1 MASTEPRL
9 PDDRTRPAT
18 HAGAGRRPN
27 IRDGLVATR
36 DLGRLHDLA
45 AILVRYGFGDLVHRF
60 DLEVALARVGRVLPL
75 QRMTALAGLS
85 TPVRVRCAL
94 EEMGPSFVK
103 LGQVLA
109 TRVDLFPPEWIDEF
123 GKLQDQAPAVP
134 WETIHAQ
141 MTEDLGAAPEEVF
154 LSIDSTPL
162 AAASIAQ
169 VHRARLRDGTDV
181 VAKVRRPGIRPVVEA
196 DLRLLQHLAD
206 SVDAHFPD
214 LHRFHPVGVVKQF
227 KASLTRELDLA
238 AECRHAERIAASF
251 AARAGGKPAGIVVPR
266 VHWDYTG
273 ERMNVQDFVI
283 GIPVADIAALDAAGI
298 DRRRVARRGAEAV
311 LKMVLED
318 GFFHAD
324 PHPGNVFVLRDGRIA
339 LIDYGMVG
347 RLSSTRRAQVLVLL
361 HALVSHRAETV
372 TEVLLDW
379 TGEPDIDEGQLAEDI
394 DSFVDRYHGVPLGQL
409 DLVGMLL
416 EVTTLLRA
424 HRLALPADLALLIKV
439 FVTLEGTGR
448 KLDPDFDMARRAEPF
463 LRRAMRDR
471 YSPRAMAKGGLR
483 GLSGMA
489 DMLSTL
495 PHDLRAFLR
504 SMRGGQ
510 FRHRIDIGHLREF
523 GQQIDHSAN
532 RLTVGVVLA
541 ALIIGSSIT
550 MTVKGGPTL
559 VGLPF
564 FGLLGFVGAVVAAV
578 WLLVSI
584 WRSGGGK

>member
-1 MASTEPRL
+1 MVSTQSRRPG
-9 PDDRTRPAT
+9 DRPSLER
-18 HAGAGRRPN
+18 HAGAGGQST
-27 IRDGLVATR
+27 IRNGFVATR
-36 DLGRLHDLA
+36 DLGRLHDLV
-45 AILVRYGFGDLVHRF
+45 AILVRHGFGDLVHRLG
-60 DLEVALARVGRVLPL
+60 LEAALARAGRVVPPL
-75 QRMTALAGLS
+75 QRMTAIAGLS

-123 GKLQDQAPAVP
+123 GKLQDQAPAVA
-134 WETIHAQ
+134 WTAIHAQ
-141 MTEDLGAAPEEVF
+141 MAEDLGGVPEEVF
-154 LSIDSTPL
+154 FSIDPTPL

-169 VHRARLRDGTDV
+169 VHRARLHDGTDV
-181 VAKVRRPGIRPVVEA
+181 VAKVRRPGIRPIVEA
-196 DLRLLQHLAD
+196 DLRLLQHLAN
-206 SVDAHFPD
+206 SVEAHFPD
-214 LHRFHPVGVVKQF
+214 LRRFHPVGVVKQF

-251 AARAGGKPAGIVVPR
+251 PADRPAGLVVPR

-273 ERMNVQDFVI
+273 ERMNVQDFI
-283 GIPVADIAALDAAGI
+283 DGIPVADIRALDAAGV
-298 DRRRVARRGAEAV
+298 DRQQVARRGAEAV
-311 LKMVLED
+311 LRMVLED

-347 RLSSTRRAQVLVLL
+347 RLSSARRAQVLVLL
-361 HALVSHRAETV
+361 HALVRHRAETV

-379 TGEPDIDEGQLAEDI
+379 TGEPDIDEAQLAEDI
-394 DSFVDRYHGVPLGQL
+394 DAFVDRYHGVPLGQL

-416 EVTTLLRA
+416 EVTTLLRV

-463 LRRAMRDR
+463 LRRAMRAR
-471 YSPRAMAKGGLR
+471 YSPRALARGGLR
-483 GLSGMA
+483 GLTGMA
-489 DMLSTL
+489 DVIAAL
-495 PHDLRAFLR
+495 PHDLRALLR
-504 SMRGGQ
+504 SVRGGQ
-510 FRHRIDIGHLREF
+510 FRHHIDIGHLREF

-541 ALIIGSSIT
+541 ALIVGSSIT
-550 MTVKGGPTL
+550 LTVKGGPTL
-559 VGLPF
+559 LGLPF
-564 FGLLGFVGAVVAAV
+564 FGLLGFVGAVLAAV

-584 WRSGGGK
+584 LRSGGTK

>member
-1 MASTEPRL
+1 MASIEPRL
-9 PDDRTRPAT
+9 PEDRSDPAKPV
-18 HAGAGRRPN
+18 GAGRIPTLRN
-27 IRDGLVATR
+27 GFVATR
-36 DLGRLHDLA
+36 DLGRLHDLV
-45 AILVRYGFGDLVHRF
+45 AILVRHGFGDLVHRLG
-60 DLEVALARVGRVLPL
+60 LEAALVRAGRVLPL
-75 QRMTALAGLS
+75 QRMTAIAGLS
-85 TPVRVRCAL
+85 APVRVRCAL

-109 TRVDLFPPEWIDEF
+109 TRADLFPPDWIDEF

-134 WETIHAQ
+134 WTAIHAQ
-141 MTEDLGAAPEEVF
+141 MTEDLGAAPEDVF
-154 LSIDSTPL
+154 GSIDATPL

-169 VHRARLRDGTDV
+169 VHRARLHDGTDV
-181 VAKVRRPGIRPVVEA
+181 VAKIRRPGIRPIVEA
-196 DLRLLQHLAD
+196 DLRLLQHLAA
-206 SVDAHFPD
+206 SAETHFPD
-214 LHRFHPVGVVKQF
+214 LRRFHPVGVVKQF

-251 AARAGGKPAGIVVPR
+251 AAGEPAGIVVPP

-273 ERMNVQDFVI
+273 ERMNVQDFI
-283 GIPVADIAALDAAGI
+283 AGIPVADIAALDAAGI
-298 DRRRVARRGAEAV
+298 DRRKVAWRGAGAI

-324 PHPGNVFVLRDGRIA
+324 PHPGNVFVLPDGRIA

-347 RLSSTRRAQVLVLL
+347 RLSSARRAQVLVLL
-361 HALVSHRAETV
+361 HALVNQRAETV

-379 TGEPDIDEGQLAEDI
+379 TAEPDIDEAQLGEDI
-394 DSFVDRYHGVPLGQL
+394 DAFVDRYHGVPLGQL

-416 EVTTLLRA
+416 EVTTLLRV

-448 KLDPDFDMARRAEPF
+448 KLDPDFDMARRAQPF
-463 LRRAMRDR
+463 LRRAMRAR
-471 YSPRAMAKGGLR
+471 YSPRALARGGLR

-489 DMLSTL
+489 DVLSTL
-495 PHDLRAFLR
+495 PHDLRALLR
-504 SMRGGQ
+504 SVRGGQ
-510 FRHRIDIGHLREF
+510 FRHHIDIGHLREF

-541 ALIIGSSIT
+541 ALIVGSSIT

-559 VGLPF
+559 LGLPF